1 MGWKCHFCGGN
12 VVEGQRFTFIPGR
25 GAVHQECLADA
36 LSRRRGGDGIA
47 LILSNEVLLYSI
59 IRLKEAERVAESGEV
74 KDKINGIRRSVEK
87 LAAELSHLIKEA
99 LEEK

>member
-1 MGWKCHFCGGN
+1 
-12 VVEGQRFTFIPGR
+12 
-25 GAVHQECLADA
+25 
-36 LSRRRGGDGIA
+36 
-47 LILSNEVLLYSI
+47 VLLYSI